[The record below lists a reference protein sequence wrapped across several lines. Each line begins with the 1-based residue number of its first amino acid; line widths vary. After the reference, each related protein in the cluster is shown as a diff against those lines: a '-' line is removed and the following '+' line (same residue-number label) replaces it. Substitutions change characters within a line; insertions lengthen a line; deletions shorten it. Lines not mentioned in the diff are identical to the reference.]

1 MKNDDALI
9 RLVAFTILIGKEVD
23 VAPLYIY
30 EKAKDFRIPL
40 DDIHKEFKHAGNVL
54 HLLDGTK
61 LRLLINWIDRWET
74 HLELSETMKSDIE
87 QIKRMIPDK

>member
-9 RLVAFTILIGKEVD
+9 PLVAFTILIGKEVD

-30 EKAKDFRIPL
+30 EKAKAFGIPL
-40 DDIHKEFKHAGNVL
+40 GELRVGSVL
-54 HLLDGTK
+54 YLLDGTK
-61 LRLLINWIDRWET
+61 LRLLINWIDTWET
-74 HLELSETMKSDIE
+74 HLELSETLKSDIE

>member
-30 EKAKDFRIPL
+30 EKAKGFGIPL
-40 DDIHKEFKHAGNVL
+40 GGLTVGSVL

-61 LRLLINWIDRWET
+61 LGLLINWIDMWET